1 MAVRTNF
8 DIRIDQDLANHPSMK
23 GKNVR
28 IQQEKRRVILEGDR
42 VILEG
47 DVDSYYDKQLL
58 QEVVRRIEGVE
69 EIENRLLVEWAS
81 DFE

>member
-8 DIRIDQDLANHPSMK
+8 DIRIDQDLANHPLMK

-28 IQQEKRRVILEGDR
+28 IQQEKRRVILEGD
-42 VILEG
+42 
-47 DVDSYYDKQLL
+47 VDSYYDKQML

>member
-1 MAVRTNF
+1 MAVGTNF

-28 IQQEKRRVILEGDR
+28 IQQEKRR

>member
-8 DIRIDQDLANHPSMK
+8 DIRIDQDLANHPLMK

-28 IQQEKRRVILEGDR
+28 IQQEKRRVILEGD
-42 VILEG
+42 
-47 DVDSYYDKQLL
+47 VDSYYKKQML
-58 QEVVRRIEGVE
+58 QEVVKRMEGVE

>member
-8 DIRIDQDLANHPSMK
+8 DIRIDQDLANHPSMR

-28 IQQEKRRVILEGDR
+28 IQQEKRRVILEGD
-42 VILEG
+42 
-47 DVDSYYDKQLL
+47 VDSYYDKQML
-58 QEVVRRIEGVE
+58 QDVVRRIEGVE

>member
-1 MAVRTNF
+1 MAVWTNF
-8 DIRIDQDLANHPSMK
+8 DIRIDQDLANHPLMK

-28 IQQEKRRVILEGDR
+28 IQQEKRR

-69 EIENRLLVEWAS
+69 EIENRLPIEWAS

>member
-1 MAVRTNF
+1 MAVGTNF
-8 DIRIDQDLANHPSMK
+8 DIRIDQDLANHPLMK

-28 IQQEKRRVILEGDR
+28 IQQEKRRVILEGD
-42 VILEG
+42 
-47 DVDSYYDKQLL
+47 VDSYYDKQML

>member
-8 DIRIDQDLANHPSMK
+8 DIRIDQDLANHPLIK
-23 GKNVR
+23 GKNVW
-28 IQQEKRRVILEGDR
+28 IQQEKRR

-47 DVDSYYDKQLL
+47 DVDSYYDKQML

>member
-8 DIRIDQDLANHPSMK
+8 DIRIDQDLANHPLMK

-28 IQQEKRRVILEGDR
+28 IQQEKRRVILEGD
-42 VILEG
+42 
-47 DVDSYYDKQLL
+47 VDSYYDKQML

-69 EIENRLLVEWAS
+69 EIENRLLVECAS

>member
-8 DIRIDQDLANHPSMK
+8 DIRIDQDLANHPLIK

-28 IQQEKRRVILEGDR
+28 IQQEKRR

>member
-8 DIRIDQDLANHPSMK
+8 DIRIDQDLANHPLMK

-28 IQQEKRRVILEGDR
+28 IQQEKRRVILEGD
-42 VILEG
+42 
-47 DVDSYYDKQLL
+47 VDSYYDQQLL

>member
-28 IQQEKRRVILEGDR
+28 IQQEKRRVILEGD
-42 VILEG
+42 L
-47 DVDSYYDKQLL
+47 DSYYDKQLL

-69 EIENRLLVEWAS
+69 EIENRLLVGWAS

>member
-1 MAVRTNF
+1 MAVWTNF
-8 DIRIDQDLANHPSMK
+8 DIRIDQDLANHPLMK

-28 IQQEKRRVILEGDR
+28 IQQEKGR

>member
-1 MAVRTNF
+1 MAVGTNF
-8 DIRIDQDLANHPSMK
+8 DIRIDQDLANHPLMK

-28 IQQEKRRVILEGDR
+28 IQQEKRRVILEGD
-42 VILEG
+42 
-47 DVDSYYDKQLL
+47 VDSYYDKQML
-58 QEVVRRIEGVE
+58 QEVVRRLEGVE

>member
-28 IQQEKRRVILEGDR
+28 IQQEKRRVILEGD
-42 VILEG
+42 
-47 DVDSYYDKQLL
+47 VDSYYDKQML

>member
-1 MAVRTNF
+1 MGVGTNF
-8 DIRIDQDLANHPSMK
+8 DIRFDQDLANHPLMK

-28 IQQEKRRVILEGDR
+28 IQQEKRRVILEGD
-42 VILEG
+42 
-47 DVDSYYDKQLL
+47 VDSYYDKQML

>member
-1 MAVRTNF
+1 MAVGTNF
-8 DIRIDQDLANHPSMK
+8 DIRIDQDLANHPLMK

-28 IQQEKRRVILEGDR
+28 VQQEKRR

-47 DVDSYYDKQLL
+47 DVDSYYDKQML

>member
-1 MAVRTNF
+1 MAVGTNF
-8 DIRIDQDLANHPSMK
+8 DIRIDQDLANHPLMR

-28 IQQEKRRVILEGDR
+28 IQQKKRRVILD
-42 VILEG
+42 G
-47 DVDSYYDKQLL
+47 DVDSYYDKQML

-69 EIENRLLVEWAS
+69 EIENRLLIEWAS

>member
-8 DIRIDQDLANHPSMK
+8 DIRIDQDLANHPLMK

-28 IQQEKRRVILEGDR
+28 IQQEKRR

-81 DFE
+81 DF

>member
-1 MAVRTNF
+1 MALGTNF
-8 DIRIDQDLANHPSMK
+8 DIRIDQDLANHPLMK

-28 IQQEKRRVILEGDR
+28 IQQEKRRVILEGD
-42 VILEG
+42 
-47 DVDSYYDKQLL
+47 VDSYYKKQML
-58 QEVVRRIEGVE
+58 QEVVKRMEGVE

>member
-1 MAVRTNF
+1 MAVGTNF
-8 DIRIDQDLANHPSMK
+8 DIRIDQDLTNHPLMK

-28 IQQEKRRVILEGDR
+28 IQQEKRR

>member
-8 DIRIDQDLANHPSMK
+8 DIRIDQDLANHPLMK

-28 IQQEKRRVILEGDR
+28 IQQEKRRVILEGD
-42 VILEG
+42 
-47 DVDSYYDKQLL
+47 VDSYYDKQML

-69 EIENRLLVEWAS
+69 GIENRLLVEWAS

>member
-1 MAVRTNF
+1 GTNF
-8 DIRIDQDLANHPSMK
+8 DIRIDQDLANHPLMK

-28 IQQEKRRVILEGDR
+28 IQQEKRRVILEGD
-42 VILEG
+42 
-47 DVDSYYDKQLL
+47 VDSYYDKQML

>member
-28 IQQEKRRVILEGDR
+28 IQQEKRRVILEGD
-42 VILEG
+42 
-47 DVDSYYDKQLL
+47 VDSYYDKQLL

-69 EIENRLLVEWAS
+69 EIENRLSLIHI
-81 DFE
+81 

>member
-1 MAVRTNF
+1 MAVWTNF
-8 DIRIDQDLANHPSMK
+8 DIRMDQDLANHPLMK

-28 IQQEKRRVILEGDR
+28 IQQEKRRVILEGD
-42 VILEG
+42 
-47 DVDSYYDKQLL
+47 VDSYYDKQML

>member
-28 IQQEKRRVILEGDR
+28 IQREKRR

>member
-1 MAVRTNF
+1 M
-8 DIRIDQDLANHPSMK
+8 
-23 GKNVR
+23 
-28 IQQEKRRVILEGDR
+28 ILEGH
-42 VILEG
+42 
-47 DVDSYYDKQLL
+47 VDSYYDNQML

>member
-1 MAVRTNF
+1 MAVWTNF
-8 DIRIDQDLANHPSMK
+8 DIRIDQDLANHPLMK

-28 IQQEKRRVILEGDR
+28 IQQEKRRVILEGD
-42 VILEG
+42 
-47 DVDSYYDKQLL
+47 VDSYYDKQML

>member
-28 IQQEKRRVILEGDR
+28 IQQEKRRVILEGD
-42 VILEG
+42 
-47 DVDSYYDKQLL
+47 VDIYYDKQML

>member
-1 MAVRTNF
+1 MAVGTNF
-8 DIRIDQDLANHPSMK
+8 DIRIDQDLANHPLMK

-28 IQQEKRRVILEGDR
+28 IQQEKHR

-47 DVDSYYDKQLL
+47 DVDSYYDKQML

>member
-8 DIRIDQDLANHPSMK
+8 DIRIDQDLANHPLMK

-28 IQQEKRRVILEGDR
+28 IQQEKRRVILEGD
-42 VILEG
+42 
-47 DVDSYYDKQLL
+47 VDSYYDKQML

-81 DFE
+81 DLE

>member
-8 DIRIDQDLANHPSMK
+8 DIRIDQDLANHPLMK

-28 IQQEKRRVILEGDR
+28 IQQEKRR

-58 QEVVRRIEGVE
+58 QEVVRRIKGVE

>member
-1 MAVRTNF
+1 MTVRTNF
-8 DIRIDQDLANHPSMK
+8 DIRIDQDPANHPSMR

-28 IQQEKRRVILEGDR
+28 IQQEKRR

>member
-8 DIRIDQDLANHPSMK
+8 DIRIDQDLANHPLIK

-28 IQQEKRRVILEGDR
+28 IQQEKRRVILEGD
-42 VILEG
+42 
-47 DVDSYYDKQLL
+47 VDSYYDKQML